1 VNIALLYNRIGKRLI
16 GVGRSEGTTGD
27 DTNARVPDSYEM
39 PRDVF
44 DLSASKKWGQHFELK
59 LSARDLLNSKLYYKQ
74 FAKVTYQDGH
84 KEEKEEVTRTYRP
97 GMNLGLSA
105 IYKF

>member
-1 VNIALLYNRIGKRLI
+1 MLYNRIGKRLI
-16 GVGRSEGTTGD
+16 GVGRSEGTTAD

-44 DLSASKKWGQHFELK
+44 DFSASKKFGDHLEVK
-59 LSARDLLNSKLYYKQ
+59 LNVRDLLNEKVYYKQ
-74 FAKVTYQDGH
+74 FAQVRYPNGSKA
-84 KEEKEEVTRTYRP
+84 EKEEITRSYRP
-97 GMNLGLSA
+97 GMNIGLSA